1 MYIEPRGGYRDGIEG
16 KKVKDKHLKLDQ
28 EMLDQARRILG
39 AKTERETVERALDM
53 VVSEAR
59 LERLLR
65 ELKGKG
71 TLKKVFT

>member
-1 MYIEPRGGYRDGIEG
+1 MASKER
-16 KKVKDKHLKLDQ
+16 VKDKHLKLDQ
-28 EMLDQARRILG
+28 EVLDQARRILG